1 VRVGFIGVGNQG
13 EPIARKIVE
22 GGFDLT
28 LWARRPESLE
38 PFADTAATAAATPA
52 ELAAVSDLVE
62 LCVYSDD
69 DVLDVVLRPDG
80 VLAGMAEGGIIAI
93 HSTVVT
99 ETVAEVAAAAEP
111 RGVAVID
118 APVSGGR
125 AVAEVGEM
133 LVMMGG
139 DPAVADRC
147 RPVFATFATSV
158 VHIGPLGTASI
169 AKAINNMVLG
179 ANITMALDVFDF
191 ADELGLDKAGL
202 AEALSNGSGST
213 RAIGIVAQSG
223 FSWEFQFQHSAP
235 YFRKDLEVMR
245 DIARGAGVPLPGA
258 LEELADR
265 IANGSIDDVS

>member
-1 VRVGFIGVGNQG
+1 MRVGFIGVGNQG
-13 EPIARKIVE
+13 EPIARRIVE

-28 LWARRPESLE
+28 LWARRPASLE
-38 PFADTAATAAATPA
+38 PFADTAATSAATPA
-52 ELAAVSDLVE
+52 ELAAASDLVCI
-62 LCVYSDD
+62 CVYSDD

-99 ETVAEVAAAAEP
+99 ETVAKVAAAAEE

-169 AKAINNMVLG
+169 AKAINNMVLA

-213 RAIGIVAQSG
+213 RAIGIVAQTG
-223 FSWEFQFQHSAP
+223 FSWAFQFEHASP

-245 DIARGAGVPLPGA
+245 DIAGAAKVPLPGA

-265 IANGSIDDVS
+265 IANGSGADAS